1 VLSNGGL
8 FYRARDE
15 LPKVAVVSLQ
25 WIQSCSAGLQ
35 PKAALPSVATE
46 NTWRRL
52 EGSVV
57 NTATGDEEP
66 LVMST
71 ARPETTTLKRPT
83 GARKS
88 SGRGRAIELTRG
100 QLWKTGEA
108 YLQIMEVWRML
119 VHYRRATRPE
129 TRGMPV
135 RINSKAEIQAYLR
148 KQQAVLVDGCTF
160 TS

>member
-1 VLSNGGL
+1 MGL

-15 LPKVAVVSLQ
+15 LPRVAVVLQQ

-35 PKAALPSVATE
+35 PKVALPSVATE
-46 NTWRRL
+46 NTWRRS

-57 NTATGDEEP
+57 NTATGIEEP

-71 ARPETTTLKRPT
+71 ARLGTTTLKRPT

-100 QLWKTGEA
+100 QLWKSGAA
-108 YLQIMEVWRML
+108 YLQIMEVGRML
-119 VHYRRATRPE
+119 VHYRRAARPQ

-135 RINSKAEIQAYLR
+135 RINSKAEIQGSLR
-148 KQQAVLVDGCTF
+148 KQQAVLVDGCAFKT
-160 TS
+160 